1 MRATM
6 PACATRSRR
15 RDDAYAEGALMTRNS
30 DESIRQVLN
39 NSRVVAM
46 VGASPRSDRPSYGVM
61 RLLQQKGHKVYPV
74 NPAAAGQTIHGETV
88 LRDLSEVPEPIDMVD
103 IFRRADQAGEAV
115 DAAIRAHAKA
125 VWLQL
130 EVIDE
135 AAAERAE
142 QAGLTV
148 VMDRCPAIEYRRLG
162 ATVRGPAAKAD

>member
-1 MRATM
+1 MA
-6 PACATRSRR
+6 
-15 RDDAYAEGALMTRNS
+15 RNS

-46 VGASPRSDRPSYGVM
+46 VGASPKSDRPSYGVM
-61 RLLQQKGHKVYPV
+61 RTLQQKGHKVYPI

-115 DAAIRAHAKA
+115 DEAIRAHAKS
-125 VWLQL
+125 VWMQL
-130 EVIDE
+130 GVIDE
-135 AAAERAE
+135 AAAQRAE
-142 QAGLTV
+142 KAGLTV

-162 ATVRGPAAKAD
+162 DSVRGPRGGA